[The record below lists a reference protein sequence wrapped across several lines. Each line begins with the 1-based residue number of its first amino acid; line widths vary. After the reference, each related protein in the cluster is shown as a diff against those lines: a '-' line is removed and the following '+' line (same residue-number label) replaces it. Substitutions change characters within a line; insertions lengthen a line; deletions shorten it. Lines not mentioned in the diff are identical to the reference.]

1 MPGTLMNWKVMRTLG
16 KGASCKVKL
25 GQDMETGQKVAIK
38 IMNQELDKKTIQLVK
53 TEVAAMS

>member
-1 MPGTLMNWKVMRTLG
+1 MNWKVMRTLG